1 MPLADRAR
9 PLPERKRRQRP
20 VDGSK
25 MVNKFLEYRV
35 SQLRHSI
42 LLLRE
47 TIERRYPP
55 DSVIEERVTDIEL
68 EVSMLVSQLNKE
80 K

>member
-1 MPLADRAR
+1 
-9 PLPERKRRQRP
+9 
-20 VDGSK
+20 

-35 SQLRHSI
+35 SQLRNSI
-42 LLLRE
+42 QVLRE
-47 TIERRYPP
+47 TIDRRFPP
-55 DSVIEERVTDIEL
+55 DAVIEERVTDIEL